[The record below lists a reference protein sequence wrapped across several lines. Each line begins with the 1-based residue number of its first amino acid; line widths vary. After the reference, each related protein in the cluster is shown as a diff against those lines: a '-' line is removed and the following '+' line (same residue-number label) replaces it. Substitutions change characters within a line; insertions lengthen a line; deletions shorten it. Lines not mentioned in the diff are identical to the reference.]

1 MISRCAAF
9 AILCLAL
16 AASLGADEV
25 QFGPHVTFGQDVW
38 PVIQKRCI
46 ACHQPGAIAPMS
58 FTGYTEV
65 RPWARAIRQAVIS
78 GSMPPWH
85 AAAGSAHA
93 FRNDRSLSKEEIS
106 LITRWVDS
114 GCPEGNT
121 ASEKFVPAA
130 EHGWRLGKPDLVL
143 QVPGFHVPKTGVIP
157 YTFLIVPLH
166 FEHDTWVRAAEF
178 HIDQRALVHHINAFV
193 RPPGSSYLSGFPVDK
208 IFVPTVADR
217 GKKRVG
223 EAIFARRQLLLGYE
237 PGYDPMPWLDGGAKL
252 IPAGSDIVFE
262 MHVNPNGHEATDHS
276 ELGLYFAKAAPAQ
289 RVLAIDTLRDLDLA
303 IPPQSPNYLSHASM
317 TLGRPARLLSIQ
329 PHMHVRGKSMEV
341 KARFPDG
348 RVETLLSVPRYDFNW
363 QTTYV
368 FREPLELPAGTVLES
383 AAGFDNSL
391 NNAFNPDPTATVHW
405 GDQTFDEMHIAFL
418 ELAVEASGDVESL
431 LMAAPPMVGEH
442 RAAR

>member
-1 MISRCAAF
+1 MISRSAAS

-16 AASLGADEV
+16 AAPLGADGV
-25 QFGPHVTFGQDVW
+25 HSAPRVTFGQDVW
-38 PVIQKRCI
+38 PVLQKRCI
-46 ACHQPGAIAPMS
+46 TCHQPGAIAPMS
-58 FTGYTEV
+58 FTSYVEV

-93 FRNDRSLSKEEIS
+93 FRNDRSLSREEIS
-106 LITRWVDS
+106 AITRWVDS

-121 ASEKFVPAA
+121 AGEKFVPVA

-143 QVPGFHVPKTGVIP
+143 QVPGLHVPKTGVMP

-178 HIDQRALVHHINAFV
+178 HIDQRGLVHHINAFV
-193 RPPGSSYLSGFPVDK
+193 RPPGSSYLGDFPVNK

-217 GKKRVG
+217 GRKRAG
-223 EAIFARRQLLLGYE
+223 EAVFARRQLLLGYE
-237 PGYDPMPWLDGGAKL
+237 PGYDPMPWLEDGAKL

-262 MHVNPNGHEATDHS
+262 MHFNPNGHEATDNS

-303 IPPQSPNYLSHASM
+303 IPPQSSAYVSHASM

-348 RVETLLSVPRYDFNW
+348 RVETLLSVPKYDFNW

-368 FREPLELPAGTVLES
+368 LREPLELP
-383 AAGFDNSL
+383 
-391 NNAFNPDPTATVHW
+391 
-405 GDQTFDEMHIAFL
+405 
-418 ELAVEASGDVESL
+418 
-431 LMAAPPMVGEH
+431 
-442 RAAR
+442 